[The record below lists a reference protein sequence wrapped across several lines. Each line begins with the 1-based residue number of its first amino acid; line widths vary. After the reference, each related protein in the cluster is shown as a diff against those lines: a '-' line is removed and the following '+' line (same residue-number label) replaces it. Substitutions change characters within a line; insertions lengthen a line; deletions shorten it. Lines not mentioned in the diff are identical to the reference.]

1 MIAALAQ
8 SGKPCHSPGM
18 ARRRR
23 HRKPLLPGF
32 GSVVLGLLL
41 LGAVG
46 GLFWALG
53 KVTEVKR
60 VAVPTAP
67 VGKKK

>member
-1 MIAALAQ
+1 
-8 SGKPCHSPGM
+8 M

-32 GSVVLGLLL
+32 GSVVLALLL
-41 LGAVG
+41 LGAIC

-53 KVTEVKR
+53 KVTLVSR
-60 VAVPTAP
+60 VPPPAP
-67 VGKKK
+67 VVKKK

>member
-1 MIAALAQ
+1 MV
-8 SGKPCHSPGM
+8 
-18 ARRRR
+18 
-23 HRKPLLPGF
+23 F
-32 GSVVLGLLL
+32 GLLL
-41 LGAVG
+41 LGSIG

-67 VGKKK
+67 AGKKK

>member
-1 MIAALAQ
+1 
-8 SGKPCHSPGM
+8 M

-41 LGAVG
+41 LGAIG

-53 KVTEVKR
+53 KATEVKR
-60 VAVPTAP
+60 VAVPTVP